1 MTKKQLSY
9 NIQYALMQGLYWLGF
24 CACVA
29 FAAVY
34 MQHRGY
40 TNSEIGLTIALGNI
54 IGVALSAWLGSLADR
69 KGRTGLFAALMALV
83 AGQLIIQGTF
93 TFIKDSSGFVA
104 VGYCLYLAFVNAGGG
119 LVNQLSF
126 ELQAECGRVNFGTA
140 RALGSLFYSL
150 GATVIG
156 ALLEAYTPAAL
167 PLAAGTGMLC
177 QLVLLFALSME
188 LGRGAVSADAHAN
201 PGKDGGEASS
211 LIDFFRNN
219 RRYTLMMFGMGILF
233 ISQNLVI
240 TFFINVVRA
249 AGGDMADMGRI
260 TGFMAIME
268 LPTMLLFDRIS
279 RRISAPACMRIA
291 SVGLVL
297 KALAFALATSVSGLY
312 AACLLQA
319 VSFGLITPASV
330 RYSDLYIPPKDAA
343 KGQTVAFAMTTLGSV
358 FAGSVGGILFDNL
371 PVRTA
376 LLVGTAV
383 AVAGAVVCIGFS
395 KPEREIND
403 KNA

>member
-1 MTKKQLSY
+1 MNKKQVSF

-40 TNSEIGLTIALGNI
+40 SNSEIGLAIALGNI
-54 IGVALSAWLGSLADR
+54 IGVALSTWAGSLADR
-69 KGRTGLFAALMALV
+69 RGRTGLFASLTALI
-83 AGQLIIQGTF
+83 AGQLLIQTA
-93 TFIKDSSGFVA
+93 FVLVPSTSRFVG
-104 VGYCLYLAFVNAGGG
+104 VGYCLYIALVNAGGG

-126 ELQAECGRVNFGTA
+126 ELQSECGRVNFGTA

-156 ALLEAYTPAAL
+156 ALLEAYTPSAL
-167 PLAAGTGMLC
+167 PIAAGVGILC
-177 QLVLLFALSME
+177 QLVLLLALALQ
-188 LGRGAVSADAHAN
+188 LGRGSS
-201 PGKDGGEASS
+201 DGAGRGATDSGEASS
-211 LIDFFRNN
+211 LLGFFRKN
-219 RRYTLMMFGMGILF
+219 RRFTLMMLGMGMLF

-249 AGGDMADMGRI
+249 VGGDTADMGRI

-268 LPTMLLFDRIS
+268 LPTMLFFDRIS

-312 AACLLQA
+312 AACILQT

-330 RYSDLYIPPKDAA
+330 RYTDIYIPPQDAA
-343 KGQTVAFAMTTLGSV
+343 KGQTIAFAATTLGSV
-358 FAGSVGGILFDNL
+358 FAGSIGGILFDCMS
-371 PVRTA
+371 VRSA
-376 LLVGTAV
+376 LLVGTAI
-383 AVAGAVVCIGFS
+383 AVVGAVVCIAFS
-395 KPEREIND
+395 KPEREPNTQ
-403 KNA
+403 A

>member
-1 MTKKQLSY
+1 
-9 NIQYALMQGLYWLGF
+9 MQGLYWLGF

-93 TFIKDSSGFVA
+93 TFIKDTSGFVA

-188 LGRGAVSADAHAN
+188 LGRGAVSADARAT

-330 RYSDLYIPPKDAA
+330 RYSDLYVPAKDAA

>member
-1 MTKKQLSY
+1 MNKKQVSF

-40 TNSEIGLTIALGNI
+40 SNSEIGLAIALGNI
-54 IGVALSAWLGSLADR
+54 IGVTLSTWAGSLADR
-69 KGRTGLFAALMALV
+69 RGRIGLFASLAALI
-83 AGQLIIQGTF
+83 AGQLLIQTAFVLVPGT
-93 TFIKDSSGFVA
+93 SRFVG
-104 VGYCLYLAFVNAGGG
+104 VGYCLYIALVNAGGG

-156 ALLEAYTPAAL
+156 ALLEAYTPSAL
-167 PLAAGTGMLC
+167 PIAAGVGILC
-177 QLVLLFALSME
+177 QLALLFALGLQ
-188 LGRGAVSADAHAN
+188 LGRGSSDGAGCGASN
-201 PGKDGGEASS
+201 SGKASS
-211 LIDFFRNN
+211 LLGFFRAN
-219 RRYTLMMFGMGILF
+219 RRFTLMMLGMGMLF

-249 AGGDMADMGRI
+249 VGGDTADMGRI

-268 LPTMLLFDRIS
+268 LPTMLFFDRIS

-312 AACLLQA
+312 AACILQA

-330 RYSDLYIPPKDAA
+330 RYTDIYIPPQDAA
-343 KGQTVAFAMTTLGSV
+343 KGQTIAFAATTLGSV
-358 FAGSVGGILFDNL
+358 FAGSIGGILFDCMS
-371 PVRTA
+371 VRSA
-376 LLVGTAV
+376 LMVGTAV
-383 AVAGAVVCIGFS
+383 AVVGAVVCISFS
-395 KPEREIND
+395 KPEREPNTP
-403 KNA
+403 A